1 MNSLVIRDEPP
12 MTQRHCQC
20 IKLQILISQTW
31 TPTTQIHCQCI
42 KLQILISQTWNPL
55 GCVYPLQLTQ
65 EISSLFL
72 KKAVSLTNSNNYRA
86 TIVVVISYSYSTL
99 YSSVGEFD
107 TDLCYMIFTGC
118 PTGNLGA
125 DRFLQSLFPPKG
137 RLHFIYTSS
146 HTTILS
152 LKFTVQVTE
161 TFHSCHIILMPNSKC
176 MSAI

>member
-12 MTQRHCQC
+12 TTQRHCQC

-72 KKAVSLTNSNNYRA
+72 KKAVSLTNSSSYRA
-86 TIVVVISYSYSTL
+86 TIAVGISYSHSTL
-99 YSSVGEFD
+99 YSSVGGFD
-107 TDLCYMIFTGC
+107 TNSYLCYMIFTGC
-118 PTGNLGA
+118 PNGNMGT
-125 DRFLQSLFPPKG
+125 DRFLQSLFPPKV
-137 RLHFIYTSS
+137 RLHFIYIRS
-146 HTTILS
+146 HTAKIASFL
-152 LKFTVQVTE
+152 
-161 TFHSCHIILMPNSKC
+161 
-176 MSAI
+176 